1 MSILKATLRHLLR
14 RKWVLILIVVFF
26 GAALVVTTH
35 AYDVAGIVEAQ
46 NAALEAMQEGRGPPS
61 EEEAEEMAEALGR
74 GTGVRALFQV
84 LNFFFSLGIVLVGML
99 MPSGLVANERRSG
112 AIMLWA
118 QHPMPLNRFYLQRYA
133 GIQLANLTAQALFGV
148 AAVLAV
154 LPAGAFPATESGV
167 FVRICL
173 LGAMACAVSFAITA
187 LGIRRA
193 AFLALAYY
201 AASSLAGGIIAMGA
215 QFGATGTAKMILD
228 ALPFVIFPEGA
239 IGDFVTGFESGV
251 AWNWNATG
259 MVLYHFALWTAIA
272 WLGLRRIEGKP
283 LKL

>member
-14 RKWVLILIVVFF
+14 RKWILTLVVVLF
-26 GAALVVTTH
+26 GTALVVLTH
-35 AYDVAGIVEAQ
+35 VYDVAGIIEARD
-46 NAALEAMQEGRGPPS
+46 AALEAMREDRGPPS
-61 EEEAEEMAEALGR
+61 EEQVEAMAQGAGI
-74 GTGVRALFQV
+74 GVLFQV

-99 MPSGLVANERRSG
+99 MPSGVVANERRSG

-118 QHPMPLNRFYLQRYA
+118 QHPMPLSRFYLQQYS
-133 GIQLANLTAQALFGV
+133 GIQLTNLVAQGLFGV

-154 LPAGAFPATESGV
+154 LPVGAFPATETGV
-167 FVRICL
+167 FTRICL

-201 AASSLAGGIIAMGA
+201 AASSLAAGIIALGA
-215 QFGATGTAKMILD
+215 ELGATGTAKMILD
-228 ALPFVIFPEGA
+228 ALPFLIFPEGA
-239 IGDFVTGFESGV
+239 IGDLVVGFESGV
-251 AWNWNATG
+251 AWDWDATG

-272 WLGLRRIEGKP
+272 WLGLRRIERKP

>member
-1 MSILKATLRHLLR
+1 MSILKATLHHLLR
-14 RKWVLILIVVFF
+14 RKWKLTLVVVLF
-26 GAALVVTTH
+26 GTGLVVTTH
-35 AYDVAGIVEAQ
+35 VYDVAGIVEEA
-46 NAALEAMQEGRGPPS
+46 NAAMEALRDGTGPPS
-61 EEEAEEMAEALGR
+61 EEQAEALAR
-74 GTGVRALFQV
+74 GTGVRVLFEV

-99 MPSGLVANERRSG
+99 MPSGVVANERRSG

-118 QHPMPLNRFYLQRYA
+118 QHPMSLSRFYLQQYS
-133 GIQLANLTAQALFGV
+133 GIQLANLAAQALFGI

-154 LPAGAFPATESGV
+154 LPAGAFPATETGV

-173 LGAMACAVSFAITA
+173 LGAMACAVSFAVTA

-201 AASSLAGGIIAMGA
+201 AASSIAGRIVTLGTD
-215 QFGATGTAKMILD
+215 FGVTGTTKTILD
-228 ALPFVIFPEGA
+228 TLPFLIFPERA
-239 IGDFVTGFESGV
+239 IGDLVVGFGSGV
-251 AWNWNATG
+251 AWDWGATG

-272 WLGLRRIEGKP
+272 WLGLRRIERRP